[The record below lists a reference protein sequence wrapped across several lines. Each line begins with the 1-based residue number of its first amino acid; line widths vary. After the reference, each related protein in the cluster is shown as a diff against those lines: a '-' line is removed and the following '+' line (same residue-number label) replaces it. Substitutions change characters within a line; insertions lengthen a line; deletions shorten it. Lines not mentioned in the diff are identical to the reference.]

1 MIVKKEEAILNTPNE
16 HVIALPANHRD
27 LVKFAGKMD
36 RPYLIVRGVLR
47 DIEREL
53 RDTTITVPPPTPPRQ
68 GQEPPQEE
76 PHQIRFKGFVNSFKN
91 TGLESEMSLTVS
103 ELQEKS
109 PGQLLPAVTP
119 SEDEADLPR
128 PYPPRPRWFWV
139 HIPLTNTAW
148 VNVCVP

>member
-1 MIVKKEEAILNTPNE
+1 MIVRKKEAILNTPNE
-16 HVIALPANHRD
+16 QVIALPANHRD

-36 RPYLIVRGVLR
+36 RSYLIVRGVLR

-53 RDTTITVPPPTPPRQ
+53 RDTTITVPPSTPPRQ
-68 GQEPPQEE
+68 GQKTPHEE
-76 PHQIRFKGFVNSFKN
+76 PHRIRFKGYVNSFKT
-91 TGLESEMSLTVS
+91 TGLKFEMSLTVS

-119 SEDEADLPR
+119 SEDEAEQPR
-128 PYPPRPRWFWV
+128 PDPPCPRWFWV